1 MPTYIGLLNWTDQGV
16 QGFKETVS
24 RYRAAKQAFEA
35 QGVRFRDIYW
45 TMGDTDIVAVLEA
58 DDEAALA
65 AATLQL
71 GAQGNIRTRMMRAFS
86 EQEMEGIVGRAG

>member
-16 QGFKETVS
+16 RGFKETVN
-24 RYRAAKQAFEA
+24 RYRQAQQAFEA
-35 QGVRFRDIYW
+35 QGVRFRDVYW
-45 TMGDTDIVAVLEA
+45 TMGDTDIVAILDA

>member
-1 MPTYIGLLNWTDQGV
+1 MPTSIGLLNWTDQGV
-16 QGFKETVS
+16 RGLQGNGEPLPAS
-24 RYRAAKQAFEA
+24 AAAFEA
-35 QGVRFRDIYW
+35 QGVRFRDVYW
-45 TMGDTDIVAVLEA
+45 TIGETDIVAVLDA

>member
-16 QGFKETVS
+16 RGFKETVN
-24 RYRAAKQAFEA
+24 RYRQARQAFEA
-35 QGVRFRDIYW
+35 QGVRFRDVYW
-45 TMGDTDIVAVLEA
+45 TMGETDIAAVLDA

>member
-16 QGFKETVS
+16 RGFKETVN
-24 RYRAAKQAFEA
+24 RYQAAKEAFEA
-35 QGVRFRDIYW
+35 QGVRFRDVYW
-45 TMGDTDIVAVLEA
+45 TMGETDIVAILDA

-65 AATLQL
+65 AVTLQL

>member
-16 QGFKETVS
+16 RGFKETVN
-24 RYRAAKQAFEA
+24 RYRQAQQAFEA
-35 QGVRFRDIYW
+35 QGVRFRDVYW
-45 TMGDTDIVAVLEA
+45 TMGETDIVAVLDA

-65 AATLQL
+65 AVTLQL

>member
-16 QGFKETVS
+16 RGFKETVN
-24 RYRAAKQAFEA
+24 RYRQAQQAFDA
-35 QGVRFRDIYW
+35 QGVRFRDVYW
-45 TMGDTDIVAVLEA
+45 TMGETDIVAVL
-58 DDEAALA
+58 EAALA

-86 EQEMEGIVGRAG
+86 EQEMEGVIGKAG

>member
-16 QGFKETVS
+16 RGFKETVN
-24 RYRAAKQAFEA
+24 RYRQAQQAFEA
-35 QGVRFRDIYW
+35 QGVRFRDVYW
-45 TMGDTDIVAVLEA
+45 TMGETDIVAVLDA

-86 EQEMEGIVGRAG
+86 EQEMEGVIGKAG